1 MGRFKVGSVAVLIS
15 KGMYIHIY
23 IYVCMYVCIN
33 LHNQLKICLPTKIL
47 KFITPCLLK
56 KDIG

>member
-1 MGRFKVGSVAVLIS
+1 
-15 KGMYIHIY
+15 MY
-23 IYVCMYVCIN
+23 VWYVCIN